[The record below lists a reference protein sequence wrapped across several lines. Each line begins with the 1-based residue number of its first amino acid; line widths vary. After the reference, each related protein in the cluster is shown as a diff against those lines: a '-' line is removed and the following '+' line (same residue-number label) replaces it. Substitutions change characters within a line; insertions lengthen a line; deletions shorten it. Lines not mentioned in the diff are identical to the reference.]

1 MHCWQS
7 PFQKTSVLR
16 PQAFK
21 SRAGQFKRKIIGQRF
36 EPALHTKEIQVKH
49 SQMRRSLASL
59 ASLLSKEVQMNPPR
73 KVITSTAERLGLNVL
88 KEWILA
94 RIQSSGFSLCWLE
107 RETEQTP
114 QKKTVKNSH
123 LLHTYLLEQNS
134 TTTFLLIDP
143 NTHDVTQVSI
153 SRAVNEY
160 TALPAQLQ

>member
-1 MHCWQS
+1 
-7 PFQKTSVLR
+7 
-16 PQAFK
+16 
-21 SRAGQFKRKIIGQRF
+21 
-36 EPALHTKEIQVKH
+36 
-49 SQMRRSLASL
+49 MRRSLASL

-114 QKKTVKNSH
+114 QKTVKNSH
-123 LLHTYLLEQNS
+123 LLYTYLLEQNS
-134 TTTFLLIDP
+134 TTTFLVTDP